1 LNVAFVSACAK
12 AQAETVPNG
21 PPLAV
26 PAPPPRVLAPVQQ
39 IVEAA
44 PPPALEPAEAPR
56 TPPRQTPPPERR
68 AETPP
73 PAAAPPPAPAATPA
87 PGEVREVRAMPAAS
101 AAAEDRK
108 VRELLGQ
115 ASRILL
121 NQVEYRKLSAEGQSQ
136 YNQSKRFA
144 EQAEEALKVKNFVY
158 AMTLADKAVTLA
170 RELAG
175 SR

>member
-1 LNVAFVSACAK
+1 
-12 AQAETVPNG
+12 
-21 PPLAV
+21 
-26 PAPPPRVLAPVQQ
+26 
-39 IVEAA
+39 
-44 PPPALEPAEAPR
+44 
-56 TPPRQTPPPERR
+56 
-68 AETPP
+68 
-73 PAAAPPPAPAATPA
+73 
-87 PGEVREVRAMPAAS
+87 MPAAS

-121 NQVEYRKLSAEGQSQ
+121 NQVDYRKLSAEGQSQ
-136 YNQSKRFA
+136 YNQSKRFS

-158 AMTLADKAVTLA
+158 AMTLADKAITLA